1 MSNAVFPRLPGLTFD
16 FKMRPTFSTIIQQ
29 AADRSETRIFED
41 AYPIWE
47 FDLTYE
53 FVRDFRTGQAQNTTN
68 PTNQTEL
75 KQIVGFYMARQGSF
89 DSFLLDLGM
98 LTANPLDSQV
108 MGAQI
113 GTGDGVTTRFQ
124 LLHPYGE
131 FKDEVQAPRGTV
143 HVYEDGIPTTAFTV
157 DATGGVVFTIAPVAG
172 AQISADF
179 AWYYRVRFSED
190 TAEWASFSYQFYEC
204 QTLKLTQVRL

>member
-1 MSNAVFPRLPGLTFD
+1 MGTSVPQVFSERRSCDLQHSKLAAGRKTLVSNAVFPRLPGLTFD

-75 KQIVGFYMARQGSF
+75 KQIVGFYMARQG
-89 DSFLLDLGM
+89 
-98 LTANPLDSQV
+98 
-108 MGAQI
+108 
-113 GTGDGVTTRFQ
+113 Q
-124 LLHPYGE
+124 LRQL
-131 FKDEVQAPRGTV
+131 
-143 HVYEDGIPTTAFTV
+143 
-157 DATGGVVFTIAPVAG
+157 
-172 AQISADF
+172 
-179 AWYYRVRFSED
+179 
-190 TAEWASFSYQFYEC
+190 FY
-204 QTLKLTQVRL
+204 LI

>member
-1 MSNAVFPRLPGLTFD
+1 
-16 FKMRPTFSTIIQQ
+16 
-29 AADRSETRIFED
+29 
-41 AYPIWE
+41 
-47 FDLTYE
+47 
-53 FVRDFRTGQAQNTTN
+53 
-68 PTNQTEL
+68 
-75 KQIVGFYMARQGSF
+75 
-89 DSFLLDLGM
+89 M

-172 AQISADF
+172 CANL
-179 AWYYRVRFSED
+179 
-190 TAEWASFSYQFYEC
+190 C
-204 QTLKLTQVRL
+204 RLRLVLPGAVLRRYGGMGKFLLSVL